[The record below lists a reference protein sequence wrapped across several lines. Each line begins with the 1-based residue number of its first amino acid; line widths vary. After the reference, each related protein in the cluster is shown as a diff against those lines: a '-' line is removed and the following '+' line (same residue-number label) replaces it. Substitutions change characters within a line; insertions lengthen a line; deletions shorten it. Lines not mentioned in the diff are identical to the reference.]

1 MKKKSQLFPIVVCL
15 LAISCLLLAARPQ
28 HKKQQQEAR
37 RILDATGIK
46 GGLVVHI
53 GCGDGKLTA
62 ALHASDSY
70 LVHGLDANVKNVEKA
85 RRYISSLGIYGKV
98 SVDRLNSVR
107 LPYTDNLVNLLVSE
121 QPLKVPMKE
130 VMRVLAPNGV
140 AYIKRGRTW
149 EKIIKAWP
157 KEIDE
162 WTHYLYDASNNAVA
176 NDALVGPPRHLQWI
190 GKPKFARAH
199 EQLASLSA
207 SVTAGGRL
215 FYIIDDG
222 PRADIRMPSEWYL
235 AARDAFNGVVLWKK
249 RIGTW
254 ADHLRR
260 FRSGPPDLAFRL
272 IAGDDRVYVT
282 LGIDAPV
289 SVLDAATGDSLWVYK
304 GTEDTRQILCVA
316 DKLVLLIDTQ
326 PQTTN
331 QIESEIR
338 RGLRPAPGVRA
349 IVAADASSDKI
360 LWRKEIE
367 SLVHPTLA
375 AQGSRLF
382 YQTQDNLFCL
392 DIDTANELWHKPIGT
407 ELKGHEVG
415 WESPTLVVQDEAVY
429 YADFKR
435 ITAFSVEDGRQLWAG
450 SSWQGYNSPPDIFVI
465 DGLVWTKGRQFQRI
479 GIDSLTGTPKKEIL
493 SVKGYMHHRCY
504 RNKATNRF
512 ILLGNQGVQLI
523 DVKSGEIWQNYWIR
537 GTCQYGIMPAN
548 GLLYIPPD
556 SCACNLKTKLNGFYA
571 LAANRE
577 PVRKNQKDV
586 RFEKGPAYG
595 QVSNRASGIRGAES
609 DDWPTYRHDAMRSGI
624 TKARV
629 PGRLKRQWHVDIGGR
644 LSSVIAAGGTVFVAS
659 VDTHTVHALDGR
671 DGSRLW
677 SYTVG
682 GRVDS
687 PPTVY
692 NGLVLFGSAD
702 GWVYALRASDGNLI
716 WRFRA
721 APEARRTFVNGQL
734 ESVWPVHGSV
744 LVKDG
749 VLIVAA
755 GRSSYLDGGIRLYRL
770 EPQTGRQISAT
781 VIYSP
786 DPEMEKQPAEGGKEM
801 RGLLSDVLSTDGED
815 VYMRHMKLDFATA
828 SQTQTGVHLF
838 TPIGFLD
845 DTWWHR
851 AYWVVNDEFL
861 SHWSAWWK
869 VGNVVPSGRILSY
882 NETSVFGYGRD
893 QYPKGNTGQWRGGEK
908 YQLFAFDRAPGQK
921 DKGTKQ
927 ADKQARKKKQ
937 RTSTLSTLDYRW
949 TAQVPLFVT
958 AMVVARCPDLRRG
971 TQGHADKTMFIAGPP
986 DITRAKGQ
994 RDEAAL
1000 ILENPQEAPASWK
1013 GKKGSVLWVVSAIDG
1028 KKLAEYKLESLPVF
1042 DGMIATNN
1050 RLYLSMKNG
1059 RILCLAGK

>member
-1 MKKKSQLFPIVVCL
+1 MKNVRLMSITF
-15 LAISCLLLAARPQ
+15 AGFLAAGCILSGAKAAQ
-28 HKKQQQEAR
+28 SAQVKEAQK
-37 RILDATGIK
+37 ILSATSIK

-62 ALHASDSY
+62 ALRASDSY
-70 LVHGLDANVKNVEKA
+70 LVHGLDANAENVEKA
-85 RRYISSLGIYGKV
+85 RKYMNSLGEYGKV
-98 SVDRLNSVR
+98 SVDKLNGNR
-107 LPYTDNLVNLLVSE
+107 LPYTDNLINLVVAEDLGNIS
-121 QPLKVPMKE
+121 MDE
-130 VMRVLAPNGV
+130 VMRVLCPKGV
-140 AYIKRGRTW
+140 AYIKKNRTW
-149 EKIIKAWP
+149 KKMVKAWP

-162 WTHYLYDASNNAVA
+162 WTHYLHDASNNAVA
-176 NDALVGPPRHLQWI
+176 HDALVGPPRHLQWI

-235 AARDAFNGVVLWKK
+235 VARDAFNGVVLWRKP
-249 RIGTW
+249 IGTW

-272 IAGDDRVYVT
+272 VTGDDRVYIT

-289 SVLDAATGDSLWVYK
+289 SVLDAATGDLLWVYK
-304 GTEDTRQILCVA
+304 GSENTRQILHIR

-331 QIESEIR
+331 QIDSEIR

-392 DIDTANELWHKPIGT
+392 DIDTADELWREPIDM

-415 WESPTLVVQDEAVY
+415 WESPTLVVQDGVVY
-429 YADFKR
+429 YADFKQ
-435 ITAFSVEDGRQLWAG
+435 ITAYSAEDGRQLWSGPA
-450 SSWQGYNSPPDIFVI
+450 WPGYNSPPDIFVM
-465 DGLVWTKGRQFQRI
+465 DDLVWTKDRQVQRI
-479 GIDSLTGTPKKEIL
+479 GFDLLTGTPKKEIS

-512 ILLGNQGVQLI
+512 IILGNQGVQLI

-556 SCACNLKTKLNGFYA
+556 SCACNLKTKLNGFFA

-609 DDWPTYRHDAMRSGI
+609 EDWPTYRHDVMRSGM
-624 TKARV
+624 TKAQI
-629 PGRLKRQWHVDIGGR
+629 PSQLKRQWQVDIGGR
-644 LSSVIAAGGTVFVAS
+644 LSSVTAAGGTVFVAS

-692 NGLVLFGSAD
+692 KGMLLFGSAD
-702 GWVYALRASDGNLI
+702 GWVYVLRASDGKLV

-744 LVKDG
+744 LVKDD
-749 VLIVAA
+749 VLIVTA
-755 GRSSYLDGGIRLYRL
+755 GRSSYLDGGIDLYRL
-770 EPQTGRQISAT
+770 EPETGRQISET

-786 DPEMEKQPAEGGKEM
+786 DPEMGKQPREGGKEM
-801 RGLLSDVLSTDGED
+801 RGLLSDILSTDGED
-815 VYMRHMKLDFATA
+815 IYMRHMKLDFETA

-908 YQLFAFDRAPGQK
+908 YQLFAFDRDADRK

-927 ADKQARKKKQ
+927 ADKQTAKKKR
-937 RTSTLSTLDYRW
+937 RTSTLSTLEYRW
-949 TAQVPLFVT
+949 IEQVPLFVT
-958 AMVVARCPDLRRG
+958 AMVV
-971 TQGHADKTMFIAGPP
+971 ADKTMFIAGPP
-986 DITRAKGQ
+986 DIIRTKGQ
-994 RDEAAL
+994 REEAAL
-1000 ILENPQEAPASWK
+1000 ILENPQEAPAAWK
-1013 GKKGSVLWVVSAIDG
+1013 GKKGSVLWAVSAKDG

-1042 DGMIATNN
+1042 DGMAATNG

-1059 RILCLAGK
+1059 WVLCLSGK

>member
-1 MKKKSQLFPIVVCL
+1 MKNGRLISII
-15 LAISCLLLAARPQ
+15 LAGFLAAACILS
-28 HKKQQQEAR
+28 EAKAGQSAQVKEAQK
-37 RILDATGIK
+37 ILDATGIT

-62 ALHASDSY
+62 ALRASDGY
-70 LVHGLDANVKNVEKA
+70 LVHGLDANAKNVEKA
-85 RRYISSLGIYGKV
+85 REYINSLGIYGKV
-98 SVDRLNSVR
+98 SVDKLNGNR
-107 LPYTDNLVNLLVSE
+107 LPYTDNLINLVVAEDLGRIS
-121 QPLKVPMKE
+121 MDE
-130 VMRVLAPNGV
+130 VMRVLCPKGV
-140 AYIKRGRTW
+140 AYIKKSRTW
-149 EKIIKAWP
+149 KKMVKPWP

-162 WTHYLYDASNNAVA
+162 WTHYLHDASNNAVA

-272 IAGDDRVYVT
+272 VTGDDRVYVT
-282 LGIDAPV
+282 LGIDAPI

-304 GTEDTRQILCVA
+304 GTEDTRQILHIR

-349 IVAADASSDKI
+349 IVAADASSDNI
-360 LWRKEIE
+360 LWRKEIK

-375 AQGSRLF
+375 AQGGRLF
-382 YQTQDNLFCL
+382 YQTQDNIFCV
-392 DIDTANELWHKPIGT
+392 DIDTEDELWHVPIDT

-415 WESPTLVVQDEAVY
+415 WESPTLVVQDGVVY

-435 ITAFSVEDGRQLWAG
+435 ITAFSIEDGRQLWSG
-450 SSWQGYNSPPDIFVI
+450 SAWPGYNSPPDIFVI
-465 DGLVWTKGRQFQRI
+465 DGLVWTKDRQVQRI
-479 GIDSLTGTPKKEIL
+479 GFDSLTGTPKKEIS

-512 ILLGNQGVQLI
+512 ILLGNQGVQFI

-571 LAANRE
+571 LAPKRQRSE
-577 PVRKNQKDV
+577 LRNQNSERLEKDSA
-586 RFEKGPAYG
+586 FG
-595 QVSNRASGIRGAES
+595 QSLTSDLRPLYS
-609 DDWPTYRHDAMRSGI
+609 DDWPTYRHDAMRSGM

-629 PGRLKRQWHVDIGGR
+629 PAQLKHLWQADIGGR
-644 LSSVIAAGGTVFVAS
+644 LSSVTTAGGTVFVAS
-659 VDTHTVHALDGR
+659 VDTHTVHALDDG

-677 SYTVG
+677 DYTAG

-702 GWVYALRASDGNLI
+702 GWVYALRAYDGKLV

-721 APEARRTFVNGQL
+721 APEDRRTFVNGQL

-749 VLIVAA
+749 VLIVTA

-770 EPQTGRQISAT
+770 EPETGRQISAT

-801 RGLLSDVLSTDGED
+801 RGLLSDILSTDGED
-815 VYMRHMKLDFATA
+815 VYMRHMKVDFAKA
-828 SQTQTGVHLF
+828 SETGTGVHLF

-845 DTWWHR
+845 DSWWHR

-908 YQLFAFDRAPGQK
+908 YQLFAFDRDTGQK
-921 DKGTKQ
+921 DKGTIQ
-927 ADKQARKKKQ
+927 AVAKDRMKKGG
-937 RTSTLSTLDYRW
+937 TSTLSTLEYRW
-949 TAQVPLFVT
+949 TEQVPMFVT
-958 AMVVARCPDLRRG
+958 AMVVARCPDLRRE

-986 DITRAKGQ
+986 DIIRAKGP
-994 RDEAAL
+994 REEAAL

-1013 GKKGSVLWVVSAIDG
+1013 GKKGSVLWAVSATDG
-1028 KKLAEYKLESLPVF
+1028 RKIAEYELDSLPVF
-1042 DGMIATNN
+1042 DGMIAAYG
-1050 RLYLSMKNG
+1050 RLYIAMKNG
-1059 RILCLAGK
+1059 RILCLDAK

>member
-1 MKKKSQLFPIVVCL
+1 MKKKSQLFAIIVFL
-15 LAISCLLLAARPQ
+15 LAMSLILSVARAQ
-28 HKKQQQEAR
+28 HKLQLQEAG
-37 RILDATGIK
+37 RILDATNIK

-53 GCGDGKLTA
+53 GCGDGRLTA
-62 ALHASDSY
+62 ALRANDSY
-70 LVHGLDANVKNVEKA
+70 LVHGLDADTQNLEEA
-85 RRYISSLGIYGKV
+85 RRYINSLGIYGKV
-98 SVDRLNSVR
+98 SVDKLSGDR
-107 LPYTDNLVNLLVSE
+107 LPYTDNLVNLVIAEDLGNMS
-121 QPLKVPMKE
+121 MDE
-130 VMRVLAPNGV
+130 VTRVLCPKGV
-140 AYIKRGRTW
+140 AYIKKGHSW
-149 EKIIKAWP
+149 EKMVKPWP

-207 SVTAGGRL
+207 AVTAGGRL
-215 FYIIDDG
+215 FYIIDEG
-222 PRADIRMPSEWYL
+222 PRVDIRMPSEWYL

-249 RIGTW
+249 PIGTW
-254 ADHLRR
+254 ADHLRS

-272 IAGDDRVYVT
+272 VTGDNRVYVT

-289 SVLDAATGDSLWVYK
+289 SVLDAATGDLLWVYK
-304 GTEDTRQILCVA
+304 GTEDTRQILRL
-316 DKLVLLIDTQ
+316 DNKLVLLIDTQ
-326 PQTTN
+326 PQTTS
-331 QIESEIR
+331 QTESEIR
-338 RGLRPAPGVRA
+338 RGLRPAPGLRA
-349 IVAADASSDKI
+349 IVAADASSDNI
-360 LWRKEIE
+360 LWRREIS

-375 AQGSRLF
+375 AQGGRLF
-382 YQTQDNLFCL
+382 YQTQDTLFCL
-392 DIDTANELWHKPIGT
+392 DIDTADELWHMPIDT
-407 ELKGHEVG
+407 ELKGHEMG
-415 WESPTLVVQDEAVY
+415 WESPTLVVQDGVVY
-429 YADFKR
+429 YADFRR
-435 ITAFSVEDGRQLWAG
+435 ITAFSIEDGRQLWSGPA
-450 SSWQGYNSPPDIFVI
+450 WPGYNSPPDIFVI
-465 DGLVWTKGRQFQRI
+465 DGLVWTKDRQVQRI
-479 GIDSLTGTPKKEIL
+479 GVDALTGTPEKEIS

-523 DVKSGEIWQNYWIR
+523 DIESGEIWQNYWIR
-537 GTCQYGIMPAN
+537 GTCQYGIIPAN

-571 LAANRE
+571 LAAA
-577 PVRKNQKDV
+577 RKPLSKSQKDA

-595 QVSNRASGIRGAES
+595 QSLTSDLRPLYS
-609 DDWPTYRHDAMRSGI
+609 DDWPTYRHDAMRSGM

-629 PGRLKRQWHVDIGGR
+629 PAQLKRLWQADIGGR
-644 LSSVIAAGGTVFVAS
+644 LSSVTSAGGMVFVAS
-659 VDTHTVHALDGR
+659 VDTHTVHALDDG

-702 GWVYALRASDGNLI
+702 GWVYALRASDGKLI

-721 APEARRTFVNGQL
+721 APEDRRTFVNGQL

-749 VLIVAA
+749 VLIVTA

-770 EPQTGRQISAT
+770 EPQTGRQISET

-801 RGLLSDVLSTDGED
+801 RGVLSDVLSTDGED
-815 VYMRHMKLDFATA
+815 VYMRHMKVDFATA
-828 SQTQTGVHLF
+828 GETGTGVHLF
-838 TPIGFLD
+838 TPVGFLD

-869 VGNVVPSGRILSY
+869 VGNIVPSGRILSY

-908 YQLFAFDRAPGQK
+908 YQLFAFDRAPGRK
-921 DKGTKQ
+921 DKGTRQ
-927 ADKQARKKKQ
+927 ADKQAAKNKQ
-937 RTSTLSTLDYRW
+937 RTSTLSTLEYRW
-949 TAQVPLFVT
+949 TEQVPLFVT
-958 AMVVARCPDLRRG
+958 AMVV
-971 TQGHADKTMFIAGPP
+971 ADKTMFIAGPP
-986 DITRAKGQ
+986 DIIRTKGP
-994 RDEAAL
+994 REEAAL
-1000 ILENPQEAPASWK
+1000 ILENPQQAPASWK
-1013 GKKGSVLWVVSAIDG
+1013 GEKGSVLWAVSAADG
-1028 KKLAEYKLESLPVF
+1028 RKITEYELDSLPVF
-1042 DGMIATNN
+1042 DGMIAVNG

-1059 RILCLAGK
+1059 RILCLAAR